1 VLYGFA
7 GREFLQGFALR
18 DGSSYAKKG
27 GSRIIFSKLL
37 ITSTLS
43 ALSVYFE
50 TLVLSLSV

>member
-1 VLYGFA
+1 MLYGFA

-18 DGSSYAKKG
+18 DSSSYAKKG
-27 GSRIIFSKLL
+27 GPRIIFSQLL

-43 ALSVYFE
+43 ALSVYLE

>member
-1 VLYGFA
+1 MLYGFA